1 MCVHVGRLMFAAG
14 EMAVNI
20 FLGATSVPHLKK
32 TKRNKTEKKKKCFV
46 ASSVEKLSEN
56 LPSVLLDTANEEYCF
71 PSFKLHEKNAGE
83 NLFFKMKGF

>member
-1 MCVHVGRLMFAAG
+1 MFAAG
-14 EMAVNI
+14 KMAVNI

-32 TKRNKTEKKKKCFV
+32 KNEKKQDWKTKKCFV

-56 LPSVLLDTANEEYCF
+56 LPSVLLDTVNEEYCF
-71 PSFKLHEKNAGE
+71 PSFKQHEKNAGE